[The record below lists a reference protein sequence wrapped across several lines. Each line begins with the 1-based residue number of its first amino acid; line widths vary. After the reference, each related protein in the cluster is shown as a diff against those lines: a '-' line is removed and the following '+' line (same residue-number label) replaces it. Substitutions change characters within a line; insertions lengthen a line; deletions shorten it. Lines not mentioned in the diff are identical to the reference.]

1 MSLQVCHGS
10 YDFRNAG
17 LVVRTEK
24 RSPVSNNQI
33 LTDVVLEF
41 REIRRTE
48 DYALLLIENYVI
60 AVVIRHDAGIHMLAA
75 HVRSR
80 VHMGYEADRGDCLV
94 CI

>member
-1 MSLQVCHGS
+1 MLS
-10 YDFRNAG
+10 

-60 AVVIRHDAGIHMLAA
+60 AVVIRHDAGIHTLAA
-75 HVRSR
+75 SCQEPCPPWAMKPTVGTVLS
-80 VHMGYEADRGDCLV
+80 VFEGSEAIR
-94 CI
+94 